1 MKVEIAKQIIL
12 NNYKGE
18 TFRLLLSL
26 KARMNLN
33 FRDYLWYR
41 DFDV

>member
-18 TFRLLLSL
+18 TFSSTESFKVLKRL
-26 KARMNLN
+26 K
-33 FRDYLWYR
+33 YR
-41 DFDV
+41 CFCRI

>member
-18 TFRLLLSL
+18 TFSLTERL
-26 KARMNLN
+26 KAKEDLN
-33 FRDYLWYR
+33 FTEE
-41 DFDV
+41 